1 MDSFSKSD
9 DDHDLLSR
17 VSNRSLEDLS
27 HELQEQQEKL
37 LELKRQQE
45 EIERRKSELEE
56 LNKKRV
62 ELSIGQKSMREK
74 LTRAIAILENAE
86 YDSRKEIEQIQMTR
100 QTFTDHLS
108 IMESIDPSKWMPDNM
123 DDQLTKGLSQIDH
136 ARAVYTQARAH
147 IDVLSGKDIGGDG
160 RQENSTDEED
170 GAQFHESETIPFFE
184 LVRRGFALTLPLLVA
199 LLILAFVILHKA

>member
-1 MDSFSKSD
+1 MDPFSKS

-17 VSNRSLEDLS
+17 VANRSLEDLS
-27 HELQEQQEKL
+27 QELQEQQEKL

-45 EIERRKSELEE
+45 EIERRKRELEE

-86 YDSRKEIEQIQMTR
+86 YDARKEIEQIQMTR
-100 QTFTDHLS
+100 QAFADHLATLD
-108 IMESIDPSKWMPDNM
+108 EIDPSRWTPDSI

-136 ARAVYTQARAH
+136 ARAVYTQARAR
-147 IDVLSGKDIGGDG
+147 IDALSGKDIEGIEGDG
-160 RQENSTDEED
+160 SGAD
-170 GAQFHESETIPFFE
+170 GESDGEYAESESVSFFE
-184 LVRRGFALTLPLLVA
+184 LVRRGFALTLPLLLV
-199 LLILAFVILHKA
+199 LLILAFVIFHKA

>member
-1 MDSFSKSD
+1 MDPFSKSSD
-9 DDHDLLSR
+9 QDLLSR

-45 EIERRKSELEE
+45 EIERRKRELEE

-86 YDSRKEIEQIQMTR
+86 YDARKEIEQIQITR
-100 QTFTDHLS
+100 QTFADHLTTL
-108 IMESIDPSKWMPDNM
+108 EAIDPSKWMPDNM

-136 ARAVYTQARAH
+136 ARAVYTQARAR
-147 IDVLSGKDIGGDG
+147 IDALSGKDIGGDG
-160 RQENSTDEED
+160 DNSLENEERQQSYETD
-170 GAQFHESETIPFFE
+170 SVPFFE

-199 LLILAFVILHKA
+199 LLILAFVVLHKA